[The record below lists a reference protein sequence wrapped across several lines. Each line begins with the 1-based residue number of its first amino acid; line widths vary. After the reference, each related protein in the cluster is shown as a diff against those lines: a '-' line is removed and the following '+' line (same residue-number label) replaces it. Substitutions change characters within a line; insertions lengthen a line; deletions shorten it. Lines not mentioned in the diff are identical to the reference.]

1 MSLTAIKKL
10 GQSIAFLRLASII
23 TGFTLWFYVL
33 NSEPVRVERDFP
45 LKLLLPEGQVIANE
59 WPQNVK
65 IQLKGARVFL
75 ETVQPNGLEV
85 VAEVAS
91 APRRQSLRLT
101 PSMVPLPFGVEVVS
115 IIPDTIPVSLV
126 KESAK
131 TLKVRAVVTGDTGP
145 DVAFDVEK
153 IEPSTLKVTG
163 PWNILKD
170 MRDIPTVTLNL
181 SELDATKGSVK
192 VAVRELDPRLH
203 LDGSTEVE
211 MHYKVKPKKANLT
224 LKNIPVRFLST
235 STRINSKVKEV
246 ALDVL
251 VPEQSEGLLT
261 KDKVQVIADVPEGKR
276 GQVQVD
282 LRAVLPEGVHLLQI
296 HPASINITVR

>member
-1 MSLTAIKKL
+1 MSFTAIKKL

-45 LKLLLPEGQVIANE
+45 LKLLLPEGQVISNE

-75 ETVQPNGLEV
+75 ETVQPNGIEV
-85 VAEVAS
+85 VAEIAP
-91 APRRQSLRLT
+91 APRRQALRLT

-115 IIPDTIPVSLV
+115 ILPDTIPVSLV

-131 TLKVRAVVTGDTGP
+131 TLKVRAVITGDTDP
-145 DVAFDVEK
+145 DVVFDIEK
-153 IEPSTLKVTG
+153 IEPATLKVIG
-163 PWNILKD
+163 PWNILKE
-170 MRDIPTVTLNL
+170 MRDIPTVIVNF
-181 SELDATKGSVK
+181 SELDATKSSVK
-192 VAVRELDPRLH
+192 VALRELDQRLRV
-203 LDGSTEVE
+203 DGTNEVE
-211 MHYKVKPKKANLT
+211 MFYKVKPKKANLT
-224 LKNIPVRFLST
+224 LKNIPVRFLS
-235 STRINSKVKEV
+235 SSRRINSKVKEV

-282 LRAVLPEGVHLLQI
+282 LRAVLPDGVHLLQI
-296 HPASINITVR
+296 HPASINITVK

>member
-1 MSLTAIKKL
+1 
-10 GQSIAFLRLASII
+10 
-23 TGFTLWFYVL
+23 
-33 NSEPVRVERDFP
+33 
-45 LKLLLPEGQVIANE
+45 
-59 WPQNVK
+59 
-65 IQLKGARVFL
+65 
-75 ETVQPNGLEV
+75 
-85 VAEVAS
+85 
-91 APRRQSLRLT
+91 
-101 PSMVPLPFGVEVVS
+101 
-115 IIPDTIPVSLV
+115 
-126 KESAK
+126 
-131 TLKVRAVVTGDTGP
+131 
-145 DVAFDVEK
+145 
-153 IEPSTLKVTG
+153 
-163 PWNILKD
+163 
-170 MRDIPTVTLNL
+170 
-181 SELDATKGSVK
+181 
-192 VAVRELDPRLH
+192 
-203 LDGSTEVE
+203 GSTEVE